1 MNGKPKRSGPYAR
14 AWFWLVVAWTAL
26 GLRLLALAIYLFVAP
41 LAVSWFPAED
51 RDGPVPTISLLGG
64 LTNPEEGVGAASP
77 APDEPLPI
85 PQWRRYAR
93 DFSDP
98 LQRPRVA
105 VIVVDLGLSS
115 AATRA
120 TFERMPPDVTLSF
133 NPYGDKTRDWM
144 AQARRSGH
152 EVLLD
157 LPMEPRSTVE
167 GDPGPRALRTQFGSQ
182 QNLDSLAWILGRGEE
197 AIGLVA
203 SMGSRFLAS
212 PSDIGPILDEI
223 ASRGLIFVDNGSGG
237 RRKPQGPADQGQ
249 SPLVFS
255 ETPIDDKLASAQAI
269 DARLV
274 RVEQVATARGAAIV
288 IARPFPVSLERL
300 EAWIA
305 ALEAKG
311 LVLAPVSAAA
321 RSLDAEDETAE
332 RAAPE

>member
-1 MNGKPKRSGPYAR
+1 LS
-14 AWFWLVVAWTAL
+14 LV
-26 GLRLLALAIYLFVAP
+26 ALAIYLFVAP
-41 LAVSWFPAED
+41 LALSWFSAEGQ
-51 RDGPVPTISLLGG
+51 DGPVPTTSLIGS
-64 LTNPEEGVGAASP
+64 LTKPDEGVGAATSTQG
-77 APDEPLPI
+77 EPLPI

-120 TFERMPPDVTLSF
+120 AFERMPPEVALSF

-144 AQARRSGH
+144 AQARRAGH

-157 LPMEPRSTVE
+157 LPMEPTSPVE

-212 PSDIGPILDEI
+212 PSDIGPILDEV
-223 ASRGLIFVDNGSGG
+223 ASRGLIFVDNGRGG
-237 RRKPQGPADQGQ
+237 KRKLQGPADQGQ

-255 ETPIDDKLASAQAI
+255 EAPIDDKLASAQAI
-269 DARLV
+269 EARLV
-274 RVEQVATARGAAIV
+274 RVEQVAMARGAAIV

-305 ALEAKG
+305 ALEGKG

-321 RSLDAEDETAE
+321 RSLDAEDQTAE
-332 RAAPE
+332 RTAPE